1 MSVPVI
7 TVAQMRAWEQATWDS
22 GQSVETVMRL
32 AGRAL
37 ANAALKSTRSGANI
51 LVLAGRGN
59 NGGDAKF
66 AAEYLDDRN
75 VRLVEITNPTEAL
88 PDLQVHLDHV
98 KRHGSLIVD
107 GLFGIGLNRDLADE
121 WKEIVD
127 AVNQSPAPVLSVDV
141 PTGLNADSGEPMG
154 TSIRAAQTVS
164 YGAPKTGLVRP
175 AAAEYTGKLVVAADI
190 GLTSPPPLG
199 DLAWTSEEDFDHY
212 PFLRPAAGH
221 KGTFGHLAI
230 IAGSSGY
237 HGAAVLA
244 ARAALRAMPGLV
256 SVNTTRDA
264 YPAVAAQLQQAM
276 VHPLTDETRIPDSV
290 SAILIGP
297 GLAGPEVNDSI
308 RERTREL
315 WKHSPLPV
323 VVDASALDWLPG
335 ELESSAARIIT
346 PHPGEAA
353 RLLNESTGVIQAERV
368 DALRRLSAK
377 FGLCSVVLKGHQ
389 TLVGGANGR
398 ITINSSGNPILGQGG
413 SGDVLAGYLSGLLA
427 QPLLR
432 NDLDRLI
439 RYAVW
444 EHGAAADKLAAAN
457 DVVEITELISALGN
471 SRLADSANS
480 AAS

>member
-1 MSVPVI
+1 
-7 TVAQMRAWEQATWDS
+7 
-22 GQSVETVMRL
+22 
-32 AGRAL
+32 
-37 ANAALKSTRSGANI
+37 
-51 LVLAGRGN
+51 
-59 NGGDAKF
+59 
-66 AAEYLDDRN
+66 
-75 VRLVEITNPTEAL
+75 
-88 PDLQVHLDHV
+88 
-98 KRHGSLIVD
+98 
-107 GLFGIGLNRDLADE
+107 
-121 WKEIVD
+121 
-127 AVNQSPAPVLSVDV
+127 
-141 PTGLNADSGEPMG
+141 
-154 TSIRAAQTVS
+154 
-164 YGAPKTGLVRP
+164 
-175 AAAEYTGKLVVAADI
+175 
-190 GLTSPPPLG
+190 
-199 DLAWTSEEDFDHY
+199 
-212 PFLRPAAGH
+212 
-221 KGTFGHLAI
+221 
-230 IAGSSGY
+230 
-237 HGAAVLA
+237 
-244 ARAALRAMPGLV
+244 
-256 SVNTTRDA
+256 
-264 YPAVAAQLQQAM
+264 M